1 MKILGKNIM
10 VLFIFILVT
19 TNTVISQALPD
30 SLTKKI
36 DNLFAEWNTPN
47 SPGCAI
53 GIIRKDSL
61 IYAKGYGMADL
72 EHAIPLTPATI
83 FYMCSLSKQFTGYSV
98 VLLARQGKIKLDEDI
113 HTYLPWTPD
122 FGKKITVRNLLN
134 HTSGIRDDISLAA
147 ISGFGYDGMLTQD
160 LALNILKRQRSLN
173 FPPGQQYSYSNSNFV
188 LLSEIVKTVSGK
200 SFRTFTDSAIF
211 KPLGMQHSRFLDNY
225 TELIQNR
232 AFSYEP
238 LDSGYFTNDFQN
250 VYTLGDGGLFTNITD
265 MAKWVIN
272 FYSPIAGD
280 SKDIN
285 QLTENGRLNNGNKI
299 DYALG
304 IVKNK
309 YKGWQQFQ
317 HSGGLAGYRT
327 FISVFPDLKMGF
339 LVFSNVGNFNSD
351 AKTHDIAKLFIH
363 DTTKVKIEN
372 KAENRDSSIAILK
385 DQQHFNNYMGNYISE
400 DGAQF
405 NFSISNK
412 KMYWNRYERSSLL
425 IKESK
430 DTFSVFN
437 NPDVKFVFEQSSEKI
452 SIVNQYWPDNNRLL
466 KKYLTDSSQTDKTL
480 QLYTGVY
487 YSPELEC
494 SFGISL
500 KDHHLLL
507 TSNKY
512 EDSQLMLIGNDD
524 IIDKS
529 GLLNHLKILR
539 DTSKKNIG
547 FEVNSGQIMHL
558 RFNKVE

>member
-1 MKILGKNIM
+1 MTLS
-10 VLFIFILVT
+10 IFILVT

-53 GIIRKDSL
+53 GIIRNDSV

-83 FYMCSLSKQFTGYSV
+83 FYMCSLSKQFTGFSA
-98 VLLARQGKIKLDEDI
+98 VLLARQGKIKLDEDV
-113 HTYLPWTPD
+113 HTYLPWAPD
-122 FGKKITVRNLLN
+122 VGKKITVRNLLN

-147 ISGFGYDGMLTQD
+147 ISGLGYDGMLTQE
-160 LALNILKRQRSLN
+160 LALNILKKQRSLN
-173 FPPGQQYSYSNSNFV
+173 FPPGEQYSYSNSNFV

-211 KPLGMQHSRFLDNY
+211 KPLGMQHSRFQDNY
-225 TELIQNR
+225 TELVQSR

-238 LDSGYFTNDFQN
+238 LDSSHFANDFQN
-250 VYTLGDGGLFTNITD
+250 VYTLGDGGLFTNIND
-265 MAKWVIN
+265 MAKWVAN
-272 FYSPIAGD
+272 FYNPIAGD

-285 QLTENGRLNNGNKI
+285 QLTENGKLNNGKKL

-304 IVKNK
+304 IASVK
-309 YKGWQQFQ
+309 YKGWREFE

-339 LVFSNVGNFNSD
+339 LVFSNVGNFDSYS
-351 AKTHDIAKLFIH
+351 KTHEIANLFIR
-363 DTTKVKIEN
+363 DTSKVNIEN
-372 KAENRDSSIAILK
+372 KSENMDSSLAILK
-385 DQQHFNNYMGNYISE
+385 DPQRLNIYVGDYISE
-400 DGAQF
+400 EGTQF

-412 KMYWNRYERSSLL
+412 RMYWNHYGQSTLL
-425 IKESK
+425 VKEAR
-430 DTFSVFN
+430 DTFSVFH
-437 NPDVKFVFEQSSEKI
+437 NPDVKFVFDQSPEKT
-452 SIVNQYWPDNNRLL
+452 SIVNEYWPDNNRLL
-466 KKYLTDSSQTDKTL
+466 KKYVTDSSQTDIAL

-487 YSPELEC
+487 YSPELDC
-494 SFGISL
+494 QFRISL

-507 TSNKY
+507 SSNKY
-512 EDSQLMLIGNDD
+512 EDIQLMLIGNDD
-524 IIDKS
+524 IVDKS

-539 DTSKKNIG
+539 DSSKKIIG

-558 RFNKVE
+558 KFNKVE